1 MDEALRRRRLTLL
14 LVPIACLVVAPNVGN
29 AFFPTLSTNHPLLLL
44 ALDAR
49 NRNRVLVANQI
60 DAVPYFL
67 VGGVRLLAADPLFY
81 LLGYWFGETALRWV
95 EERSGS
101 GGRFLRAMERFFAK
115 AAYPLVFLAPN
126 NYFCLFAGASR
137 MPPPAFLIL
146 NISGTVVRLIAIRA
160 VGDLFDEP
168 IDEVLGFLTRY
179 RWPLTALT
187 VSIVVAQVLL
197 DRRRGTGELASL
209 ADLEDAVEHEAE
221 EPAGEDATPASPT
234 PRSAGGPGEPTD
246 APPDGR

>member
-14 LVPIACLVVAPNVGN
+14 LVPIACLVVATNVGN
-29 AFFPTLSTNHPLLLL
+29 ALFPTLSTNHPLLLL

-49 NRNRVLVANQI
+49 NRNLVLVANQI
-60 DAVPYFL
+60 DALPYFL

-137 MPPPAFLIL
+137 MPPPAFFIL
-146 NISGTVVRLIAIRA
+146 NVSGTVVRLIAIRA

-168 IDEVLGFLTRY
+168 IDDVLDFLTRY
-179 RWPLTALT
+179 RWPLTAVT
-187 VSIVVAQVLL
+187 ITIVAVQVLL
-197 DRRRGTGELASL
+197 DRRRGTGELAAL
-209 ADLEDAVEHEAE
+209 GDLEEAVEHDEGD
-221 EPAGEDATPASPT
+221 PDGGGTTPASPT
-234 PRSAGGPGEPTD
+234 PRSTGAPGRPGD